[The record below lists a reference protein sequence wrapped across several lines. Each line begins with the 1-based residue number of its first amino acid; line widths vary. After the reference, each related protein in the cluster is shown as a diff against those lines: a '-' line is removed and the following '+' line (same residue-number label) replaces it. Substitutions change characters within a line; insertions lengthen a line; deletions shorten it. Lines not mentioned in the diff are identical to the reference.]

1 VIDLTSQAFS
11 FLDEGRLPGSTA
23 GPVPE
28 EEEADYNPVFDFAAE
43 DVPALRREV
52 DALAARIRAL
62 IAEAGGIC

>member
-23 GPVPE
+23 GPVL